1 LVFAS
6 IGLIRP
12 CLAAAPHHAKP
23 KGQQSIWLLF
33 VSEKGMAKSRR
44 GTVLDPLWLKC
55 FRGVADAPQI
65 FTFS

>member
-23 KGQQSIWLLF
+23 KGQQSFWLSF
-33 VSEKGMAKSRR
+33 VSENGMAKSRR
-44 GTVLDPLWLKC
+44 GTVHDLLWLKC
-55 FRGVADAPQI
+55 FRAVADTPQI
-65 FTFS
+65 FIPN